1 LRPLSQLPLQEGGG
15 ALQTRLVDAVA
26 EAGAVQGHDLLPLI
40 NLCRLAFAFSLD
52 DDDALAELV
61 CRLPVSRRGSTNL
74 SKWTLYTTEVES
86 TL

>member
-1 LRPLSQLPLQEGGG
+1 MLIAAAFQHPLQEGGG

-26 EAGAVQGHDLLPLI
+26 EAGAVQGHDLLPRLI

-61 CRLPVSRRGSTNL
+61 CRLPVSRRGSINL
-74 SKWTLYTTEVES
+74 SKWTLYTTEV
-86 TL
+86 